1 MLKIIII
8 LLAATSIATV
18 HAQVGTGSVSFQ
30 SSDSLFLQNTFQS
43 QMQLMDSFIAIP
55 MPQLGPYMQSQRN
68 KKEIKKLQLIREA
81 LYPDGNINAALKADS
96 IFMHQQTNTA
106 NRNSG
111 CVNAAWQPVGPIGDP
126 QGHPTQNKNGRL
138 DCIAFKVS
146 DPNTI
151 YVGSGSGIVTLGG
164 GAWLWKVN
172 GTTGQAA
179 FMKTDKLTLHNGVA
193 AIAPLSWE
201 VVYSSL
207 PLQDFGFGID
217 LNECGENDL
226 ILLCHITV
234 K

>member
-55 MPQLGPYMQSQRN
+55 MPQLGPYMQSQRH
-68 KKEIKKLQLIREA
+68 KQEIKKLQLIREA
-81 LYPDGNINAALKADS
+81 LYPDGDIKAALKADS

-126 QGHPTQNKNGRL
+126 QGHPT
-138 DCIAFKVS
+138 
-146 DPNTI
+146 
-151 YVGSGSGIVTLGG
+151 
-164 GAWLWKVN
+164 
-172 GTTGQAA
+172 
-179 FMKTDKLTLHNGVA
+179 
-193 AIAPLSWE
+193 
-201 VVYSSL
+201 
-207 PLQDFGFGID
+207 
-217 LNECGENDL
+217 
-226 ILLCHITV
+226 
-234 K
+234 